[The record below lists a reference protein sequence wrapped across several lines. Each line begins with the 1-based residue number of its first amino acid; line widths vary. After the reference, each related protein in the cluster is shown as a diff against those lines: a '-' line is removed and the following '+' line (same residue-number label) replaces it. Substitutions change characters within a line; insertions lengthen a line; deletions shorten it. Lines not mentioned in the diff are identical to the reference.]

1 MSRLP
6 SELYPLCRN
15 ILLKCG
21 EFDSDTSLRAVFITE
36 ELYPFRDGL
45 PQAMNREERV
55 DLCLDFLVP
64 RRLDDGRAVLPLFLT
79 ILRDKQRQGNILRD
93 QLATLVEVVQSPAEK
108 IAISEDGQFVIP
120 DDDTPYPPSPGFDPN
135 FLKELTVPGGAVRL
149 RDKFYIER
157 EADAR
162 LRAQMARRGSTTTI
176 RAPRQ
181 TGKTSLLM
189 RGIHHAYERGAT
201 IVFLDFQSLGG
212 GQLSSLDVFLQELA
226 QLICDELGLDEC
238 IVEQAW
244 RGKRSTPQKLS
255 RLIEKQILPALDE
268 PIVLAMDE
276 ADSLLQT
283 DFYKDFFGLL
293 RSWHNLRA
301 HPSRGQL
308 WEKLNIVLVI
318 STEPYLLVDDIHQS
332 PFNVGLDLGLSDFN
346 ETQVS
351 DLNRRHGSPVTDGDL
366 PHLMNLLHG
375 HPFLTRRALYAMV
388 IEGVKWAELTRSAA
402 TDHGPFGDHLRHQY
416 RILGDK
422 PKLKKALEEIVRTNR
437 CSDEMALFRL
447 LRAGLVKGGGNV
459 YTCRCSLYEQYFRG
473 KLL

>member
-1 MSRLP
+1 MSRLT

-15 ILLKCG
+15 ILLKCS
-21 EFDSDTSLRAVFITE
+21 EFDSDTSLRAVFIIE

-45 PQAMNREERV
+45 PQATNREDRV

-64 RRLDDGRAVLPLFLT
+64 RRLDDGRAVLPLFLKT
-79 ILRDKQRQGNILRD
+79 LRDRQCQGNILRD
-93 QLATLVEVVQSPAEK
+93 QLATLVEVVQSPAKK

-120 DDDTPYPPSPGFDPN
+120 DDDTPYPPSPEFNSN
-135 FLKELTVPGGAVRL
+135 FSTELSVPGGAVRL

-162 LRAQMARRGSTTTI
+162 LRAQMAIWGSTTTI

-189 RGIHHAYERGAT
+189 RGIHHACERGANV
-201 IVFLDFQSLGG
+201 VFLDFQGFGG
-212 GQLSSLDVFLQELA
+212 SKLSSLDVFLQELA
-226 QLICDELGLDEC
+226 QLICDELGLAEC
-238 IVEQAW
+238 IAEQAW
-244 RGKRSTPQKLS
+244 RGKRSAPQKLL

-268 PIVLAMDE
+268 PMVLAIDE

-283 DFYKDFFGLL
+283 DFYKDFFGML

-301 HPSRGQL
+301 HPSRGEL
-308 WEKLNIVLVI
+308 WGKLNIVLVI

-332 PFNVGLDLGLSDFN
+332 PFNVGLDLDLSDFN
-346 ETQVS
+346 EAQVS
-351 DLNRRHGSPVTDGDL
+351 DLNRRHGSPVRDGDL

-375 HPFLTRRALYAMV
+375 HPFLTRRALYVMV
-388 IEGVKWAELTRSAA
+388 VEGVTWGELTRSAA
-402 TDHGPFGDHLRHQY
+402 TDRGPFGNHLRHQY
-416 RILGDK
+416 RIIGDK
-422 PKLKKALEEIVRTNR
+422 PKLKKALEEIVHTNR

-447 LRAGLVKGGGNV
+447 LRAGLVRRGGSV